1 MVPRDC
7 CFYVYCVN
15 VHFHRKKKSNYMIN
29 KIRERA
35 LRLILTE
42 HLSDFDTLLQNN
54 KDACLVVE
62 VYKIKIA

>member
-1 MVPRDC
+1 
-7 CFYVYCVN
+7 
-15 VHFHRKKKSNYMIN
+15 MIN